1 MKEQLISFETAKLA
15 KEKGFDLE
23 CNLSD
28 YAFGTF
34 DGVYKRK
41 TLACRHA
48 MIFSRWINDREK
60 ISAPTQ
66 SLLQKWLR
74 EVHGIHILMSLAVPT
89 LQHRSVIYQVKEG
102 KVITV
107 MDFTATDNENY
118 EEVLEVGLQEA
129 LKLIQ

>member
-1 MKEQLISFETAKLA
+1 MKEQLISFKTAKLA
-15 KEKGFDLE
+15 KDKGFDLE

-34 DGVYKRK
+34 DGVYKQK

-66 SLLQKWLR
+66 ALLQRWLR
-74 EVHGIHILMSLAVPT
+74 EVHGIHLESSLT
-89 LQHRSVIYQVKEG
+89 MGLRYSFRIYKG
-102 KVITV
+102 LDDKG
-107 MDFTATDNENY
+107 FTDVDTY
-118 EEVLEVGLQEA
+118 EEALEAGLQ
-129 LKLIQ
+129 

>member
-15 KEKGFDLE
+15 KEKGYNE
-23 CNLSD
+23 IAYN
-28 YAFGTF
+28 
-34 DGVYKRK
+34 VYHGEGY
-41 TLACRHA
+41 LNEAED
-48 MIFSRWINDREK
+48 NDFELFTNG
-60 ISAPTQ
+60 SLYTVAPTQ

-74 EVHGIHILMSLAVPT
+74 EMHGIHILMSLAVPT
-89 LQHRSVIYQVKEG
+89 LQHRSVIYQVKGG